1 MVYFRPKGDEQT
13 YRQAM
18 AKELGAIQNILKHF
32 VDGIDLWHNTAVASA
47 FAPLD
52 VSTWSKR
59 CSDDTLPDPHV
70 VIENYNFTLT
80 LRHSVLLVAAGKRS

>member
-1 MVYFRPKGDEQT
+1 MVYFRPQWDEQT
-13 YRQAM
+13 YREAM

-32 VDGIDLWHNTAVASA
+32 VDGIDLWHNNAAASA

-52 VSTWSKR
+52 VSTWTKR

-70 VIENYNFTLT
+70 VIENYNLIDTR
-80 LRHSVLLVAAGKRS
+80 RHCVLVAAGKRS

>member
-1 MVYFRPKGDEQT
+1 MVYFRPKWDEQT

-52 VSTWSKR
+52 
-59 CSDDTLPDPHV
+59 LHL
-70 VIENYNFTLT
+70 E
-80 LRHSVLLVAAGKRS
+80 